1 MDTAADRLAAALDA
15 LGLEPAV
22 RGPGEWTVRIPSEMR
37 GTVGVALGVRER
49 TLTMSSFF
57 MRAPDVRHGDVH
69 RRLLRRNLDLP
80 FWRFAADDAG
90 DLFLT
95 CVLDLEGRDED
106 TISGLLDEVLG
117 LLVTTVDE
125 MYEPVLRT
133 GFEVPEGMRV
143 TGPPPGAAAGR

>member
-1 MDTAADRLAAALDA
+1 MDAAADRLAAALGA
-15 LGLEPAV
+15 LGLEPAAHA
-22 RGPGEWTVRIPSEMR
+22 PGEWTLRLPSAMR
-37 GTVGVALGVRER
+37 GAVGVALGVRER

-80 FWRFAADDAG
+80 FWRFAIDDAG

-95 CVLDLEGRDED
+95 CVLDLSGRDED
-106 TISGLLDEVLG
+106 AVAGLLDEVLG

-133 GFEVPEGMRV
+133 GFEVPEGTRV
-143 TGPPPGAAAGR
+143 TGAPPGAAGR